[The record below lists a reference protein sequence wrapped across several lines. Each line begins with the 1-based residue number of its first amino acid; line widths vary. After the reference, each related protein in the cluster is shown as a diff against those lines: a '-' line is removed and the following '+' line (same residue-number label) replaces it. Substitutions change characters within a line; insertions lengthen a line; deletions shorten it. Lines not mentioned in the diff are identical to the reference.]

1 MNEKVY
7 HSMHYVGAW
16 NIALGIVTLV
26 IGMGIGVMSIIHGA
40 KLLRTKKTLL
50 F

>member
-16 NIALGIVTLV
+16 NIALGIVMLV
-26 IGMGIGVMSIIHGA
+26 VGTVIGVMSIIHGA
-40 KLLRTKKTLL
+40 KLLKNKKTLL

>member
-26 IGMGIGVMSIIHGA
+26 IGAGVGIMTIIHGA
-40 KLLRTKKTLL
+40 KLLKAKKTLL